1 MDNWVH
7 LNMRKMMIEDPE
19 VEEDTTVQNLVQ
31 HADIG
36 DQTDYGHQTMDLY
49 SERYMSES
57 NSYSTPVLTLQQ
69 MSYDDEMQTIDR
81 VSGYDGYELGNL
93 CDNKEINE
101 AEIRVEIND
110 VRLPSPI
117 TSSLQSLSA
126 SSSHSLYP
134 SSSTIA
140 EGFDEHINDEVQ
152 SPSITSTRSSSVTST
167 GSSKNR
173 KPSKSKS
180 MSVSRSTLRKQP
192 PRNALSLYAS
202 HPYHRLRSRTVSFN
216 R

>member
-1 MDNWVH
+1 
-7 LNMRKMMIEDPE
+7 
-19 VEEDTTVQNLVQ
+19 
-31 HADIG
+31 
-36 DQTDYGHQTMDLY
+36 
-49 SERYMSES
+49 
-57 NSYSTPVLTLQQ
+57 
-69 MSYDDEMQTIDR
+69 MQTIDQM
-81 VSGYDGYELGNL
+81 SGYDGYELGNL
-93 CDNKEINE
+93 GDNKEINE

-134 SSSTIA
+134 SSTTIA

-152 SPSITSTRSSSVTST
+152 SPSITSTRSSSATST
-167 GSSKNR
+167 GSSNDR
-173 KPSKSKS
+173 KPSKRKS
-180 MSVSRSTLRKQP
+180 MSVTRTILRRQP

-202 HPYHRLRSRTVSFN
+202 HPYHRLRSRTVLFN